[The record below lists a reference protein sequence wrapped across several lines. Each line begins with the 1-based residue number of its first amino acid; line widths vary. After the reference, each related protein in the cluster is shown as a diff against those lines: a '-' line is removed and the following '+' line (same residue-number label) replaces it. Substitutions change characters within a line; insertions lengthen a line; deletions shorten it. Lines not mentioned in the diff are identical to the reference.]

1 VISKNT
7 YRRTWLP
14 ALLAVP
20 LAMSALSVVLAG
32 QRAEVR
38 QREEQ
43 QREQWQ
49 KVAQIFEAMGVRP
62 GAAVADVGA
71 GWGFFTSRLSRI
83 VGPSG
88 RVVAIDID
96 EGMIATLRTRAQEEA
111 LGNVEIVKGDAGDT
125 HLSDGFLDAVLIVNA
140 YHEMREHQAML
151 DKIRRALKPDGHL
164 VIVEPIS
171 PTHRADSR
179 EALAVRHEITPE
191 FALDDARAAGYRIAS
206 LQDPFTRERGSSIE
220 WMLVLTPDPDARPA
234 AVTFVASSNASAP
247 TNTSGLSDA
256 ANADAWKAPALRIS
270 LSEFKRLLAKDA
282 VMVLDVRDDESY
294 RLGHVPGARLVPLD
308 ALADHATELRAIS
321 KLIVAYCS

>member
-1 VISKNT
+1 VD
-7 YRRTWLP
+7 
-14 ALLAVP
+14 
-20 LAMSALSVVLAG
+20 LAG

-111 LGNVEIVKGDAGDT
+111 LANVEIVKGDAGDP

-140 YHEMREHQAML
+140 YHEMRDHQAML
-151 DKIRRALKPDGHL
+151 DNIRRALKPDGHL

-191 FALDDARAAGYRIAS
+191 FALGDARAAGYRIAS

-234 AVTFVASSNASAP
+234 TAIPVASSNTSAP
-247 TNTSGLSDA
+247 TNTFASSDA
-256 ANADAWKAPALRIS
+256 ANADAWKAAALRIS

-294 RLGHVPGARLVPLD
+294 RLGHIPGAQLVPLD
-308 ALADHATELRAIS
+308 ALSDHATELRANS
-321 KLIVAYCS
+321 KLIVTYCS

>member
-1 VISKNT
+1 MSKNT

-20 LAMSALSVVLAG
+20 FAMSVLSVDLAG

-111 LGNVEIVKGDAGDT
+111 LANVEIVKGDAGDP

-140 YHEMREHQAML
+140 YHEMRDHQAML
-151 DKIRRALKPDGHL
+151 DNIRRALKPDGHL

-191 FALDDARAAGYRIAS
+191 FALGDARAAGYRIAS

-234 AVTFVASSNASAP
+234 TAIPVASSNTSAP
-247 TNTSGLSDA
+247 TNTFASSDA
-256 ANADAWKAPALRIS
+256 ANADAWKAAALRIS

-294 RLGHVPGARLVPLD
+294 RLGHIPGAQLVPLD
-308 ALADHATELRAIS
+308 ALSDHATELRANS
-321 KLIVAYCS
+321 KLIVTYCS